1 MAAGAERDSH
11 AGAFSRIASMDV
23 VRGAVMVLMAI
34 DHVRV
39 YSGVPAGSPDP
50 AVFFTRWITHFVAP
64 AFVFFAGTAAFLHGG
79 RLASRN
85 ELAKFLLT
93 RGAWLVLLE
102 LTFIRVMWTFNFDFG
117 TYLLAGVIWVLGIC
131 MMLMAALVFLP
142 IRVIAA
148 LGLLII
154 FGHNLLG
161 FASLPESWLA
171 KILYTGGEI
180 NLGGPTLVVLYTVI
194 PWIGVM
200 AAGYA
205 FGAIMRLPAER
216 RRRICRDIGLAAIIA
231 FIALRL
237 LDVYGDWSWA
247 EGEAHPVLRFL
258 GTTKYPASLL
268 FLLMTLGPAIL
279 AVGLLEGVRNRVTDV
294 LATFGR
300 VPLFYYLLHIPAIH
314 LAALLVS
321 LARFGYVDPW
331 LFGNHPMW
339 PPEQPEGYR
348 WSLPLLYL
356 VTAVVVT
363 ILYFPCRWYARFKDT
378 HRHLKWPSY
387 L

>member
-1 MAAGAERDSH
+1 MQAEAER
-11 AGAFSRIASMDV
+11 GRISQRITSIDI

-79 RLASRN
+79 RLATRGD
-85 ELAKFLLT
+85 LARFLLT

-102 LTFIRVMWTFNFDFG
+102 LTLIRVMWAFNFDFG
-117 TYLLAGVIWVLGIC
+117 TYLLAGVIWVLGVS
-131 MMLMAALVFLP
+131 MMLMAAIIYLP

-148 LGLLII
+148 FGLLVI

-161 FASLPESWLA
+161 YASLPESPLTTLLWSWA
-171 KILYTGGEI
+171 GGEVK
-180 NLGGPTLVVLYTVI
+180 LGGTTLVVLYSVI

-205 FGAIMRLPAER
+205 FGAIMQLPVER
-216 RRRICRDIGLAAIIA
+216 RRRICVQIGLAAIA
-231 FIALRL
+231 LFIALRFL
-237 LDVYGDWSWA
+237 NVYGDQSWT
-247 EGEAHPVLRFL
+247 EGDMHPVLRFL
-258 GTTKYPASLL
+258 NTSKYPASLL

-279 AVGLLEGVRNRVTDV
+279 AVGLLEGVRNRVTNV

-300 VPLFYYLLHIPAIH
+300 VPLFYYLLHIPLIH
-314 LAALLVS
+314 VAALIVS
-321 LARFGYVDPW
+321 LVRFGYVDPW

-348 WSLPLLYL
+348 WSLSLMYL
-356 VTAVVVT
+356 VTAIVVT
-363 ILYFPCRWYARFKDT
+363 ILYFPSRWYARFKET
-378 HRHLKWPSY
+378 HRHLTWPSY